1 MGQKLRIKNKLTSL
15 ALKKITHPGRYS
27 DGNNLYL
34 KVEKTGFRSW
44 ILRLTING
52 KRRDMG
58 LGSFSFIN
66 LNDARE
72 LAHKYNKL
80 AKSGIDP
87 IQERLKEIS
96 VLIDLRFGHG
106 TWASILAER
115 KKRIDQAKKE
125 ETQRKLEASRKQE
138 EIFDLIKISL

>member
-34 KVEKTGFRSW
+34 KVEETGSRRW
-44 ILRLTING
+44 ILRLSING

-87 IQERLKEIS
+87 IQERLKEKGLSITLKEC
-96 VLIDLRFGHG
+96 VYKVYALNKP
-106 TWASILAER
+106 TWKTE
-115 KKRIDQAKKE
+115 
-125 ETQRKLEASRKQE
+125 
-138 EIFDLIKISL
+138 